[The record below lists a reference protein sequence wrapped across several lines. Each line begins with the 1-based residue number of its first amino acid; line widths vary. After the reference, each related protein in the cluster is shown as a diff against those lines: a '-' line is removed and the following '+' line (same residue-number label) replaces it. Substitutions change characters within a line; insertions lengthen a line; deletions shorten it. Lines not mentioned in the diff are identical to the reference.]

1 VVSVS
6 VFCVVEGA
14 TGVEGTASFDGAK
27 CVGGDCVAVGIPT
40 TYRPVTLLLKRRRDN
55 YLLILSSKGSDNL
68 QVCCY
73 EAKSPNVVMTR
84 KPIEEQLAQILVAIP
99 RIEPEKNDLSNFN
112 FEFLITYTS
121 T

>member
-1 VVSVS
+1 MVSVS

-40 TYRPVTLLLKRRRDN
+40 TYRPVTLFLKSRRDN

-73 EAKSPNVVMTR
+73 EAKSS
-84 KPIEEQLAQILVAIP
+84 KCSYD
-99 RIEPEKNDLSNFN
+99 KKS
-112 FEFLITYTS
+112 Y
-121 T
+121 

>member
-1 VVSVS
+1 M
-6 VFCVVEGA
+6 
-14 TGVEGTASFDGAK
+14 K
-27 CVGGDCVAVGIPT
+27 PN
-40 TYRPVTLLLKRRRDN
+40 P
-55 YLLILSSKGSDNL
+55 
-68 QVCCY
+68 
-73 EAKSPNVVMTR
+73 PNVVMTR